1 MAVLSSLGV
10 PEMVP
15 SVVSKDKPAG
25 KEGEMD
31 QVTTS
36 PPLTVGVTEVIA
48 VPLVKVNE
56 SGS

>member
-1 MAVLSSLGV
+1 MLNSVGV

-15 SVVSKDKPAG
+15 SVVLNDRPPG
-25 KEGEMD
+25 RDGEMD

-36 PPLTVGVTEVIA
+36 PPLTVGLTEVMA
-48 VPLVKVNE
+48 VPLVSVNE